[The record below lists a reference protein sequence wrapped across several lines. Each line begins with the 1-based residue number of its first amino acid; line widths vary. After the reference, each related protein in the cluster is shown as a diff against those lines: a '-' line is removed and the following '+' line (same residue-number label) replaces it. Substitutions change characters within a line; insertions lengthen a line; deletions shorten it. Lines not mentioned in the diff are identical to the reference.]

1 MIQAYLKDVLAPLFP
16 KLTWSMD
23 YRQAE
28 DNTGTVYS
36 EAGYAP
42 DQYESGT
49 RRPSYMVYIRSS
61 DWGYVEHAA
70 HGALKAL
77 HRQSDLTV
85 TIENKDNEGNVIGTR
100 RYHVFLITAASEPL
114 RIGVENGVMEWSVN
128 FDVTLK
134 EEI

>member
-1 MIQAYLKDVLAPLFP
+1 MIQAYLKDILAPLFP

-23 YRQAE
+23 YRQAA
-28 DNTGTVYS
+28 DDTGTVYS
-36 EAGYAP
+36 ESGYPP

-49 RRPSYMVYIRSS
+49 RRPSYMVYVRSS
-61 DWGYVEHAA
+61 DWGYAERAA
-70 HGALKAL
+70 QGVFKAL
-77 HRQSDLTV
+77 HRKEHIPVS
-85 TIENKDNEGNVIGTR
+85 IEDTDEEGNVIGIR
-100 RYHVFLITAASEPL
+100 RYHVFLITAATEPL